1 VHEVYNE
8 AGKLSAIIKV
18 YGAWIDLTKR
28 KLRIPPIETKAMFD
42 FAEKSEDFEIIL
54 LNK

>member
-1 VHEVYNE
+1 MHEVYNE

-28 KLRIPPIETKAMFD
+28 KLRIPPVETKEMFA
-42 FAEKSEDFEIIL
+42 FAEKAEDFEIIS